1 MFYFLSDASFPTR
14 RFQPL
19 VLTLKPP
26 HVAGPTTKTPRLAME
41 NAMERESAKIVPFKP
56 RASTRV
62 ATQSLASDGIA
73 TVDFGAGWY
82 HENAVR
88 EDTPRSRA
96 SVVRLLRS

>member
-1 MFYFLSDASFPTR
+1 
-14 RFQPL
+14 
-19 VLTLKPP
+19 
-26 HVAGPTTKTPRLAME
+26 
-41 NAMERESAKIVPFKP
+41 MERESAKIVPFKP

-73 TVDFGAGWY
+73 TDGIATVDFGAGWY

-88 EDTPRSRA
+88 EDTPRSRS